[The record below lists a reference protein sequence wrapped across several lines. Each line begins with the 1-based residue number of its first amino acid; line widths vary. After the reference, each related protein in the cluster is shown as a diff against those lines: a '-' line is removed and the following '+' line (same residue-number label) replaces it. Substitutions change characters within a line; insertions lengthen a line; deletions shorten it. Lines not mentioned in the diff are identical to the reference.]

1 MIAVIG
7 AGISGLTLAY
17 YLKKAG
23 KEFVIFEKSTV
34 GGLLQTKQVN
44 GRVFDL
50 GANSLI
56 LNKEAEALIKDLNL
70 ESSVCV
76 AHESS
81 ENRYIIHQNKLL
93 QLPSKPQDLLKTDL
107 ISWRSK
113 FKVLKE
119 LFGLFKKKK
128 SEDETVEDFF
138 LRHFGKEIT
147 EKFVYAFVN
156 GIYSLNPD
164 ELDLKMTFPKLNELE
179 NKYGSIL
186 KGFRKERSLDRMKS
200 INFVGGFETLV
211 GALSS
216 QIDSNLIPSEVKL
229 VEKTINEYS
238 VEYQDEQG
246 VKSQTFDKIVFC
258 TDLKSTEKLIQNFS
272 FNVKSLFTSTHTLS
286 INTINLVYKKSAVGK
301 SINGFGALGT
311 VRSGVAFSGVI
322 NVSQTFPQKLKNN
335 DEVMFTVMIKGDQ
348 FKYNDNQL
356 IEICH
361 NELSELLFIEGEP
374 LKQELFRWKNALP
387 KYNKELRILNQELAH
402 NGFKNVYFNSNWV
415 AALSI
420 KDCISK
426 SKEISTL
433 L

>member
-1 MIAVIG
+1 MVAIIG

-23 KEFVIFEKSTV
+23 KEFVIFEKSIV
-34 GGLLQTKQVN
+34 GGLLQTKQEN

-93 QLPSKPQDLLKTDL
+93 QLPSRPQDLLKTDL
-107 ISWRSK
+107 ISWRAK
-113 FKVLKE
+113 FKVVKE

-128 SEDETVEDFF
+128 SEDETVEGFF

-179 NKYGSIL
+179 NKYGSVL

-216 QIDSNLIPSEVKL
+216 QIDLNLISSEVKL
-229 VEKTINEYS
+229 VEKTINGYCVKYE
-238 VEYQDEQG
+238 DDQG
-246 VKSQTFDKIVFC
+246 VQEQEFNKVVFC
-258 TDLKSTEKLIQNFS
+258 TDLKSTEKLIQNLS
-272 FNVKSLFTSTHTLS
+272 LDLQSLFNSTSTLS
-286 INTINLVYKKSAVGK
+286 INTINLVYKKHAVGK

-311 VRSGVAFSGVI
+311 ASSGVVFSGVI

-335 DEVMFTVMIKGDQ
+335 DEVMFTVMVKGNHL
-348 FKYNDNQL
+348 KYNDSQL
-356 IEICH
+356 IDMSH
-361 NELSELLFIEGEP
+361 NELSRLLSIEGEP
-374 LKQELFRWKNALP
+374 LEQELSRWKNALP
-387 KYNKELRILNQELAH
+387 KFNKELRQLNQEIANKDL
-402 NGFKNVYFNSNWV
+402 KDIYFNSNWV

-426 SKEISTL
+426 SKEISTFL
-433 L
+433 